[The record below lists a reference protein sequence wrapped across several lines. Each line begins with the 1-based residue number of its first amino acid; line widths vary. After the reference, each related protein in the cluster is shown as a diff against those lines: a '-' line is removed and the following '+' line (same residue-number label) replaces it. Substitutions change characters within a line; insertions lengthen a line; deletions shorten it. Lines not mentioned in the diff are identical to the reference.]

1 MKILVLGAS
10 GGVGRDLVRLAGER
24 MPVITA

>member
-10 GGVGRDLVRLAGER
+10 GGVGRDLARVADER
-24 MPVITA
+24 TPIITG